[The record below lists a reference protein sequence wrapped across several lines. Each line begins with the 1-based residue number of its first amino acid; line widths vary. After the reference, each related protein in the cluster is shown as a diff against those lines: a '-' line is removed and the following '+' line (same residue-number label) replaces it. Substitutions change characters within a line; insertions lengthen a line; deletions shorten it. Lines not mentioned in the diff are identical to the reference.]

1 MDTTLRIDT
10 GDTAF
15 VLLSAALVMLMTPG
29 LALFYGG
36 MVRKKNVLSTIMHSF
51 ILAAAIG
58 IQWALVGYTLAFGPS
73 QGGVIGSLDW
83 ALLSG
88 VGGLPNG
95 DYAKT
100 IPHAAFM
107 IYQGMFAAIT
117 PALISGA
124 FAERIRFA
132 PFLVFSLLWATLVY
146 DPLAHWVWGVGGFL
160 RTMGALDFA
169 GGTVVHISS
178 GAAAVAAVIALGPR
192 RGFMREPVP
201 PHSLPLTITG
211 AALLWFGWFGFN
223 AGSALG
229 SGALATTA
237 FVATHLGACGATI
250 GWLVIEWWH
259 RGKPT
264 VLGAASGAIAGLV
277 AITPAAGF
285 VSPSAAIVIG
295 FVGGI
300 VCYFGVTLK
309 TRLGYDDALDAIG
322 IHGFG
327 GTWGAIATGLFAT
340 KAVNPDGGDG
350 LLAGN
355 ASLVG
360 IQLAAVGITIAFSFV
375 VSLALFTIIKKVVG
389 LRPTPEDEIMGL
401 DLTEHGE
408 AGYN

>member
-1 MDTTLRIDT
+1 M
-10 GDTAF
+10 
-15 VLLSAALVMLMTPG
+15 
-29 LALFYGG
+29 
-36 MVRKKNVLSTIMHSF
+36 
-51 ILAAAIG
+51 
-58 IQWALVGYTLAFGPS
+58 
-73 QGGVIGSLDW
+73 
-83 ALLSG
+83 
-88 VGGLPNG
+88 
-95 DYAKT
+95 
-100 IPHAAFM
+100 
-107 IYQGMFAAIT
+107 
-117 PALISGA
+117 
-124 FAERIRFA
+124 
-132 PFLVFSLLWATLVY
+132 
-146 DPLAHWVWGVGGFL
+146 
-160 RTMGALDFA
+160 
-169 GGTVVHISS
+169 
-178 GAAAVAAVIALGPR
+178 
-192 RGFMREPVP
+192 
-201 PHSLPLTITG
+201 
-211 AALLWFGWFGFN
+211 
-223 AGSALG
+223 
-229 SGALATTA
+229 
-237 FVATHLGACGATI
+237 ATHLGACGATI